1 MRLHRSRQ
9 ASAASALVIAF
20 CAAEAF
26 VSGSLGKVRQVGR
39 ICRWSAEEM
48 QRAELYA
55 QGFSLLE
62 SGSDLAKGIRCMQQ
76 ASEQGFAPADTEL
89 GTAYAQG
96 MFGLPQDVEKA
107 RYFLERGAE
116 GGDVTAHFNLGFRRL
131 QSEDLRGLRWQK
143 KYEKG
148 ARKEG
153 NLCPRTQIVQD
164 KRAAAKHFRIAG
176 EAGHRNALMNLSRMF
191 ATGDGIPQDSQQAAQ
206 CVIQAAQKG
215 EDMKELDPTS
225 GKDLLEKIRSGTLD
239 PNTTN
244 KLQEEMDRIR
254 ERAQQMPG
262 FT

>member
-39 ICRWSAEEM
+39 ICRWSAE
-48 QRAELYA
+48 ELYA

-116 GGDVTAHFNLGFRRL
+116 GGDVTAHFNLGVL
-131 QSEDLRGLRWQK
+131 K
-143 KYEKG
+143 VKG
-148 ARKEG
+148 KLG
-153 NLCPRTQIVQD
+153 FPQD

-215 EDMKELDPTS
+215 EDMK
-225 GKDLLEKIRSGTLD
+225 DLLEKIRSGTLD